1 MRKLGEPMT
10 AEEIEAVIAEARA
23 CLGIRWRHMGRA
35 GLPYGHNVGLDCI
48 GLVIRAVRK
57 ARPVGDIRV
66 YARQSDGERL
76 KAEMD
81 IWLGPRVSAYRP
93 GSVAMMLLGGS
104 PHVGLVAARDGR
116 LTLIHSYNGRS
127 PAGRVMEHGFD
138 AAWQGRVVAGWAL

>member
-1 MRKLGEPMT
+1 MT
-10 AEEIEAVIAEARA
+10 AEENEAVITEARA
-23 CLGIRWRHMGRA
+23 CIGIRWRHMGRA

-48 GLVIRAVRK
+48 GILIRAVRK
-57 ARPVGDIRV
+57 VRPVGDVTV
-66 YARQSDGERL
+66 YARQSDGTRL
-76 KAEMD
+76 RGELDA
-81 IWLGPRVSAYRP
+81 WLGPRVSAYRP
-93 GSVAMMLLGGS
+93 GSVVMMLLGGS

>member
-1 MRKLGEPMT
+1 MT
-10 AEEIEAVIAEARA
+10 AEGIEAVIAEARA

-48 GLVIRAVRK
+48 GGLIRWVR
-57 ARPVGDIRV
+57 AGGREVGDIRV

-81 IWLGPRVSAYRP
+81 SWLGARVSAYSP
-93 GSVAMMLLGGS
+93 GSVVMMLLGGS
-104 PHVGLVAARDGR
+104 PHVGLVAARDDR
-116 LTLIHSYNGRS
+116 LTLIHSYNGRA